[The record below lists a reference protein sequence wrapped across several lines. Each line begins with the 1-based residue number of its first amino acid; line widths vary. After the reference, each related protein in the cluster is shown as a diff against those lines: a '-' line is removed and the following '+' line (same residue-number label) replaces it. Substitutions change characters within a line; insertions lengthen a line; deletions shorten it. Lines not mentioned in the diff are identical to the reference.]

1 MCNDPLPKS
10 YLDKMMLPL
19 HAIFMAFS
27 DNVEGKHHQ
36 CIVDNL
42 YNTDAFFRAEYI
54 HEKNH

>member
-36 CIVDNL
+36 CIVDSL
-42 YNTDAFFRAEYI
+42 
-54 HEKNH
+54 